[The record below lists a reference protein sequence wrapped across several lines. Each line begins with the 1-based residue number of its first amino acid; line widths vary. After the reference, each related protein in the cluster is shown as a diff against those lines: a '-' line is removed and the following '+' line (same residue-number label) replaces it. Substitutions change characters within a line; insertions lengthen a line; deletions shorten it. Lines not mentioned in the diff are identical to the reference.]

1 MSTTT
6 TRPARRAL
14 DDTQISELLALLPLA
29 DTVEL
34 KVTVPAAGQRSAIA
48 ALDLDPITAQ
58 LRQVYFLDTP
68 DLRLLAAGV
77 VVRARRVA
85 GRDGDAVVK
94 LRPATPELLTPRLR
108 RLDGFGVE
116 IDAMPGSLVC
126 SARLKA
132 PAGADI
138 RALAREGRPLRKIF
152 SKAQRA
158 LYAAHAPAGVELD
171 DLAVLGPIFVL
182 KLRQVPP
189 ALGRKLVA
197 ELWLY
202 PDDSRVLE
210 LSAKSLPGEAFELAA
225 RLRAYLAERGVDT
238 DGEQET
244 KTRRAL
250 TQLTA
255 AG

>member
-1 MSTTT
+1 MTTQT
-6 TRPARRAL
+6 MAPRRAL
-14 DDTQISELLALLPLA
+14 TDQQLRDLLPLLELA
-29 DTVEL
+29 DSVEL
-34 KVTVPAAGQRSAIA
+34 KVTVPAAGQRSAVS

-58 LRQVYFLDTP
+58 IRQVFFLDTP
-68 DLRLLAAGV
+68 DLRLYEAGV

-94 LRPATPELLTPRLR
+94 LRPATAAMVTPALR

-116 IDAMPGSLVC
+116 VDAMPGGFVC

-132 PAGADI
+132 VAGADI
-138 RALAREGRPLRKIF
+138 RRLTRERRPLRKLF
-152 SKAQRA
+152 TKAQRA
-158 LYAAHAPAGVELD
+158 LYAEHAPAGLELD
-171 DLAVLGPIFVL
+171 DLTVLGPVFVL

-210 LSAKSLPGEAFELAA
+210 LSAKSAPEEAFELAA
-225 RLRAYLAERGVDT
+225 RLRAHLAGCGIDT

-250 TQLTA
+250 EQLSGA
-255 AG
+255 L